1 MTPSIG
7 RESEGGHIVTD
18 VNTRVHLLQSEPRLA
33 RALPGAMRY
42 LPMNYVSELEMKGD
56 RQREP
61 RAIWLHSS
69 ERHGKRNIRDISC
82 LFNHLGFS

>member
-1 MTPSIG
+1 MTHSIG

-18 VNTRVHLLQSEPRLA
+18 VNKRVHLLQSEPRLA

-56 RQREP
+56 SVSHEQYGFTH
-61 RAIWLHSS
+61 L
-69 ERHGKRNIRDISC
+69 RDMGNEI
-82 LFNHLGFS
+82 LEILVVYLII